1 METSL
6 AVDLVVLL
14 HLGYVAFVVS
24 GYALI
29 PIGVAR
35 GWSWV
40 RNRRYRLLHVAAI
53 ALVSL
58 EALAGLV
65 CPLTLLENQLRIA
78 GGMNEAGGS
87 FIGRLAHRVIYY
99 DLPGWSFTVAYALL
113 VGVALLLWRT
123 VPPRPRG

>member
-1 METSL
+1 MEPSL

-29 PIGVAR
+29 PLGGAR
-35 GWSWV
+35 GWPWV

-53 ALVSL
+53 ALVAL
-58 EALAGLV
+58 EAVAGLV
-65 CPLTLLENQLRIA
+65 CPLTALENRLRIA
-78 GGMNEAGGS
+78 AGMNEAGGS
-87 FIGRLAHRVIYY
+87 FIGRLAHRIIYY

-113 VGVALLLWRT
+113 VGAALLLWRI
-123 VPPRPRG
+123 VPPRSRG